1 MYYKMRILPVIFL
14 FSMMTKAQDKVVLG
28 FLIHGVNL
36 ILNKGMTGIWIA
48 RRYWLFFYIEEP
60 IYPSVYHVFGG
71 VQAQISYLRSFL
83 NSASEILSL
92 NRFNGICEGNRAV
105 TDVFCHFVYEMSPE
119 VRIM

>member
-1 MYYKMRILPVIFL
+1 MGEYGCSPLL
-14 FSMMTKAQDKVVLG
+14 TLA
-28 FLIHGVNL
+28 NL
-36 ILNKGMTGIWIA
+36 V
-48 RRYWLFFYIEEP
+48 
-60 IYPSVYHVFGG
+60 SVAFCGG
-71 VQAQISYLRSFL
+71 GWQAQISYLRSFL